1 MGVTPNTTRTRSS
14 PFPMSPDPVQ
24 PDPSQSCVLIVD
36 DVPANLSV
44 LGEVLRASGYHVK
57 VAISGAAALKIAA
70 ALPQPD
76 LILLDVMM
84 PDMDGYEVLRQ
95 LLSRAATRGIPVMF
109 LTALG
114 EPQDEERGLALGAVD
129 YLTKP
134 IQPSVVRARVRTQ
147 LLAKQALA
155 WLQDQ
160 NALLEAE
167 VSRRMREN
175 EQVQRVTI
183 RALAH
188 LAETRDADTGHHI
201 QRTQAYVRLLA
212 TAMRA
217 HPLHAVQL
225 TDHYIDL
232 LERSAP
238 LHDIGKVG
246 IPDHVLLK
254 AGALTPDE
262 WAIMQTHAALGA
274 RAIER
279 AEADIDQPLEFLALA
294 KEIAHWHHERWD
306 GQGYP
311 DGLAGEAIPLSAR
324 LMAVA
329 DMYDALV
336 SQRVYKGPMLPTLA
350 RDLIV
355 RGSGTQ
361 FDPAVVK
368 AFQGCFEAFLDV
380 QQRVET
386 HAGV

>member
-1 MGVTPNTTRTRSS
+1 VSPSTTL
-14 PFPMSPDPVQ
+14 

-57 VAISGAAALKIAA
+57 VANNGASALKIADTE
-70 ALPQPD
+70 PRPD

-84 PDMDGYEVLRQ
+84 PGMDGYEVLRR
-95 LLSRAATRGIPVMF
+95 LLAGAGTQRIPVMF

-114 EPQDEERGLALGAVD
+114 EPQDEERGLALGAAD

-147 LLAKQALA
+147 LLAKQALD
-155 WLQDQ
+155 WLQGQ
-160 NALLEAE
+160 NDLLEAE

-175 EQVQRVTI
+175 ELIQQVTI

-212 TAMRA
+212 LALREN
-217 HPLHAVQL
+217 PVHAAQL
-225 TDHYIDL
+225 SDHYIDL

-246 IPDHVLLK
+246 IPDHILLK
-254 AGALTPDE
+254 AGPLSPEE
-262 WAIMQTHAALGA
+262 WTVMQTHASLGA

-279 AEADIDQPLEFLALA
+279 AESDIDQPLEFLTLA

-306 GQGYP
+306 GHGYP
-311 DGLAGEAIPLSAR
+311 DRLAGEAIPLSAR

-336 SQRVYKGPMLPTLA
+336 SRRVYKGPMAPQLA

-355 RGSGTQ
+355 RGAGSQ
-361 FDPAVVK
+361 FDPAVV
-368 AFQGCFEAFLDV
+368 EAFKGCYASFLVV
-380 QQRVET
+380 QAQVDASA
-386 HAGV
+386 HG

>member
-1 MGVTPNTTRTRSS
+1 
-14 PFPMSPDPVQ
+14 MSPDLSLL
-24 PDPSQSCVLIVD
+24 DPAQSCILIVD
-36 DVPANLSV
+36 DVPANLAV

-57 VAISGAAALKIAA
+57 VAINGLAALKIAA
-70 ALPQPD
+70 AVPQPD

-84 PDMDGYEVLRQ
+84 PDMDGYEVLRR
-95 LLSRAATRGIPVMF
+95 LSSQAATQHIPVMF

-114 EPQDEERGLALGAVD
+114 DPQDEERGLALGAAD

-134 IQPSVVRARVRTQ
+134 IQPAVVRARVRTQ

-160 NALLEAE
+160 NVLLEAE

-175 EQVQRVTI
+175 ERVQQVTI

-212 TAMRA
+212 LALRTDPQHSAR
-217 HPLHAVQL
+217 L

-246 IPDHVLLK
+246 IPDHILLKPGVLL
-254 AGALTPDE
+254 PEE
-262 WAIMQTHAALGA
+262 WAVMQTHATLGA
-274 RAIER
+274 RAIEQ
-279 AEADIDQPLEFLALA
+279 AEADIDQPLEFLVLA

-306 GQGYP
+306 GHGYP

-336 SQRVYKGPMLPTLA
+336 SRRVYKGPMAAALA
-350 RDLIV
+350 RDLIL
-355 RGSGTQ
+355 RGAGSQ
-361 FDPAVVK
+361 FDPAVVR
-368 AFQGCFEAFLDV
+368 AFQACFEAFVEV
-380 QQRVET
+380 QQRVQA
-386 HAGV
+386 HADA